1 MASNPPF
8 LVEDQTDE
16 DFFDKLVNDDDDDVG
31 LKLTTGSGSGLGLG
45 VSPGYVDGNGSDEV
59 KTFDN
64 LSINDDVGFK
74 VNAGPGLG
82 LGASPVYV
90 DGNESDGVRA
100 FGNLSVSDDTHS
112 GVKVTTLSAGRGLSA
127 SPVFVDGNESDD
139 VKYFANFSIS
149 DDANTGVD
157 GVSGDSMK
165 EGEKV
170 DKDVNCNAKTAL
182 VVEGNEEK
190 NSGSLMSLTSVGSDG
205 LLESSS
211 GYLETEVNVVKTENH
226 TSGSG
231 NSGVKEVGWSA
242 FHADPVTNDAS
253 GFGSYM
259 DFFSELGDNN
269 GDATGNVGENV
280 NKGSTVLPAV
290 QVHETKQVH
299 DTGFLENNTIS
310 LIQGQDSYSHDATT
324 EQVADGQD
332 VNSIQYW
339 ENLYPG
345 WKYDAS
351 TGQWYHVDSY
361 ESGAN
366 VQGSTDS
373 NLVSDWTVSD
383 GTPEVSYL
391 QKTAQF
397 VSGNA
402 VEAGTTESVTNWNQG
417 SQVNDATENVANW
430 NQASQASDNTGAV
443 TDWNQASQLNN
454 GYPPNMV
461 FDPQYPGWYYDI
473 IALEWRSLESYTLSA
488 QSTVQAES
496 QLDQNGSSQQT
507 SSHNHDQRDYGAYG
521 HESQL
526 DQNGLAS
533 QQTFSNNNDQMNYGA
548 YRHSDNS
555 RFQGFSSGGGDYNWS
570 GSFGNYN
577 QHSSNMSQNENVAM
591 SNPIPEYRG
600 NQQLENHHR
609 QDFSAS
615 SHVNSEISNHYEG
628 TVPYN
633 AKAIQSQNDQHLF
646 SGGGFSQQ
654 FSEPKFQQHEQ
665 KHASSDYFGAQTT
678 ANYSQQAFQSSQQFA
693 HAPTAGKSS
702 AGRPPH
708 ALVTFG
714 FGGKLIV
721 MKDHSSF
728 GSQNPVGGSI
738 SVLNL
743 MDVVSERADSSSLA
757 MGACDYTRAL
767 CRPSFPGPLVGGSPS
782 IKELNRWID
791 ERIANSESPDMDYQK
806 GEVLRLLLSL
816 LKIACQYYGK
826 LRSPFGTE
834 AVLKES
840 DVPETA
846 VARLFASVKRNG
858 MQLNQYGT
866 IAQCLQQLP
875 SEGQMRA
882 SASEVQSLLVSGRKK
897 EALQCAQ
904 EGQLWGPALVL
915 AAQLGDQFYVETV
928 KQMALRQLVAGSPL
942 RTLCLL
948 IAGQPADVFSVDSTA
963 QGGMPVVNAV
973 QQPAQ
978 FGANIML
985 DDWEEN
991 LAVITANR
999 TKDDELVLIHL
1010 GDCLWKERSDI
1021 VAAHICYLVAEAN
1034 FEQYSDTA
1042 RLCLVGADHL
1052 KFPRTYASPE
1062 AIQRT
1067 EIYEYSK
1074 VLGNSQYILL
1084 PFQPYK
1090 LVYAHMLAEVGRI
1103 SDALKYCQALSRS
1116 LKTGRTPETETL
1128 RQLVSSLEE
1137 RIKTHQQGGF
1147 STNLAP
1153 AKLVG
1158 KLLNLFDSTAHRVV
1172 GGLPPPMPTSGSS
1185 QGNEHHQQ
1193 FAAPRVLSSQ
1203 STMAMSSLIPS
1214 EPIGEWAADNNR
1226 MAMHNRS
1233 VSEPDIGRTPRQV
1246 DSSKERSS
1254 SNIASNASGAGVT
1267 SRFRRFNFGSQ
1278 LLQKTVGLVL
1288 KPLSSQG
1295 RQAKLGDTNKF
1306 YYDEKLKRWVEEGA
1320 ELPAAVPPLAPPPTA
1335 AVFQNGAPDYNV
1347 KSVLKSESSICNNG
1361 FPEMKSPTSADN
1373 GAGIPPLPPTSNQFA
1388 ARGRMGVRSR
1398 YVDTFNKG
1406 GGNPTNLFQPPS
1418 VPCIKPA
1425 TAGNAKFFVPTPMSP
1440 VEETG
1445 NSTSNEQETSSNSE
1459 NDSNTAVNGSF
1470 DIPAPT
1476 SSGPPM
1482 QRFASMDNL
1491 SNKGAGTGS
1500 LSAYSRRTAS
1510 WSGSFPNAYSPNK
1523 SEPKLPGSRLSMPPS
1538 SFMPSDASS
1547 MHSSTNGGSFSD
1559 DLHEV
1564 DL

>member
-31 LKLTTGSGSGLGLG
+31 FNVTTSS
-45 VSPGYVDGNGSDEV
+45 
-59 KTFDN
+59 T
-64 LSINDDVGFK
+64 
-74 VNAGPGLG
+74 G
-82 LGASPVYV
+82 LGAGASASSVYV
-90 DGNESDGVRA
+90 DGNESDEVKA
-100 FGNLSVSDDTHS
+100 FADL
-112 GVKVTTLSAGRGLSA
+112 
-127 SPVFVDGNESDD
+127 
-139 VKYFANFSIS
+139 SIS
-149 DDANTGVD
+149 DDVDSGVD
-157 GVSGDSMK
+157 TGKK

-170 DKDVNCNAKTAL
+170 DKGVDSIAKPDL
-182 VVEGNEEK
+182 VVEGNRE
-190 NSGSLMSLTSVGSDG
+190 NSSGSLVSLTSGMSDG
-205 LLESSS
+205 LLESSN
-211 GYLETEVNVVKTENH
+211 GNLETEVIDGKTENQ
-226 TSGSG
+226 TSGSS
-231 NSGVKEVGWSA
+231 NSGVKEVGWGA

-280 NKGSTVLPAV
+280 NKASTVLPV
-290 QVHETKQVH
+290 EQVHDTIQVHETAH
-299 DTGFLENNTIS
+299 LENSSS
-310 LIQGQDSYSHDATT
+310 LTQSQDSYVHDATA

-332 VNSIQYW
+332 LNSTQYW

-345 WKYDAS
+345 WKYDTS
-351 TGQWYHVDSY
+351 TGQWYQVNSY

-373 NLVSDWTVSD
+373 NLVSDWSVSD
-383 GTPEVSYL
+383 GTSEVSYL
-391 QKTAQF
+391 QKTAQS

-402 VEAGTTESVTNWNQG
+402 AESGTTESVTNWNQV
-417 SQVNDATENVANW
+417 SQVSDATQNLANW
-430 NQASQASDNTGAV
+430 NQAMQASDNRGTVIDWNQATLASDAGV
-443 TDWNQASQLNN
+443 LTTDWNQASQLNN
-454 GYPPNMV
+454 GYPSHMV
-461 FDPQYPGWYYDI
+461 FDPQYPGWYYDT
-473 IALEWRSLESYTLSA
+473 IALEWCSLESYTSSV
-488 QSTVQAES
+488 QSTVQ
-496 QLDQNGSSQQT
+496 G
-507 SSHNHDQRDYGAYG
+507 
-521 HESQL
+521 ESQL

-533 QQTFSNNNDQMNYGA
+533 VQTSSHNSDQRNYGA
-548 YRHSDNS
+548 YGHNDDS
-555 RFQGFSSGGGDYNWS
+555 RFQEFSSGGGDYNWS

-577 QHSSNMSQNENVAM
+577 QNQHSSNISQNENVAK
-591 SNPIPEYRG
+591 SNTVSEYRG
-600 NQQLENHHR
+600 NQQLENNYNHN
-609 QDFSAS
+609 FSAS
-615 SHVNSEISNHYEG
+615 SHLNRQINNHYEG

-633 AKAIQSQNDQHLF
+633 ANTTQSQNDQRFF
-646 SGGGFSQQ
+646 SGGGSGQQ
-654 FSEPKFQQHEQ
+654 FSQPTLQQYEQ
-665 KHASSDYFGAQTT
+665 NHSSSDYYGTQTT

-708 ALVTFG
+708 ALVSFG

-721 MKDHSSF
+721 MKDQSSFGNSSF

-738 SVLNL
+738 SVLSL
-743 MDVVSERADSSSLA
+743 MDVVSERVDSSSVV
-757 MGACDYTRAL
+757 MGSCDYTRAL
-767 CRPSFPGPLVGGSPS
+767 CQQSFPGPLVGGSPS
-782 IKELNRWID
+782 IKELNKWID
-791 ERIANSESPDMDYQK
+791 ERIANSEPRDLDYRK

-826 LRSPFGTE
+826 LRSPFGTD

-846 VARLFASVKRNG
+846 IAKLFASVKRNG
-858 MQLNQYGT
+858 VQANQYGSL
-866 IAQCLQQLP
+866 AQCLQQLP
-875 SEGQMRA
+875 SEGQMQA
-882 SASEVQSLLVSGRKK
+882 TAAEVQSLLVSGRKK

-904 EGQLWGPALVL
+904 EGQLWGPALIL
-915 AAQLGDQFYVETV
+915 AAQLGDQFYGETV

-948 IAGQPADVFSVDSTA
+948 IAGQPADVFSLDSRA
-963 QGGMPVVNAV
+963 HSGMPVVNAV

-1074 VLGNSQYILL
+1074 VLGNSQFILP

-1103 SDALKYCQALSRS
+1103 SDALKYCQALSKS

-1158 KLLNLFDSTAHRVV
+1158 KLLNLFDSTAHRVI

-1185 QGNEHHQQ
+1185 QGNEHHHQ
-1193 FAAPRVLSSQ
+1193 FVSPRVSSSQ
-1203 STMAMSSLIPS
+1203 STMAMSSLITS
-1214 EPIGEWAADNNR
+1214 EPSSDSSR
-1226 MAMHNRS
+1226 MTMHNRS

-1246 DSSKERSS
+1246 DSSKDASS
-1254 SNIASNASGAGVT
+1254 SNTGSNASGAGGM
-1267 SRFRRFNFGSQ
+1267 SRFRRFGFGSQ

-1288 KPLSSQG
+1288 KPRQG
-1295 RQAKLGDTNKF
+1295 RQAKLGDSNKF

-1320 ELPAAVPPLAPPPTA
+1320 ELPAAEPPLAPPPTA
-1335 AVFQNGAPDYNV
+1335 PAFQNGAPDYNV
-1347 KSVLKSESSICNNG
+1347 KSVLKSESPLCNNG
-1361 FPEMKSPTSADN
+1361 FPEMKSPTSSDN
-1373 GAGIPPLPPTSNQFA
+1373 GAGIPPLPPTSNQFS

-1406 GGNPTNLFQPPS
+1406 GGNPTNLFQSPS
-1418 VPCIKPA
+1418 VPSIKPA
-1425 TAGNAKFFVPTPMSP
+1425 TAGNAKFFVPAPMSP

-1445 NSTSNEQETSSNSE
+1445 NSTFHEQETSSNSE
-1459 NDSNTAVNGSF
+1459 SDSVSAANGPTHFPS
-1470 DIPAPT
+1470 PT
-1476 SSGPPM
+1476 SSTAPI

-1491 SNKGAGTGS
+1491 SNKGAVASS
-1500 LSAYSRRTAS
+1500 LSANSRRTAS
-1510 WSGSFPNAYSPNK
+1510 WSGSFPDALSANK
-1523 SEPKLPGSRLSMPPS
+1523 SELKPLGSRLSMPPS
-1538 SFMPSDASS
+1538 SFIPSDVNL
-1547 MHSSTNGGSFSD
+1547 MHSSTNGGSLSD
-1559 DLHEV
+1559 DLQEV